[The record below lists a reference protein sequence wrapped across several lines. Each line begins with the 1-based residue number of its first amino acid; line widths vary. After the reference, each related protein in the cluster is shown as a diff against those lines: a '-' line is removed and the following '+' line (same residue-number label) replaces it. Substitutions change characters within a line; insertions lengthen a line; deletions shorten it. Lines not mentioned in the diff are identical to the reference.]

1 MPPTIHSIF
10 TSPSE
15 SLLDEVRTDWN
26 RDQET
31 RKECGWT
38 VVLESKGVRNSDI
51 PENEIVFKI

>member
-1 MPPTIHSIF
+1 MPPTIHSIY

-38 VVLESKGVRNSDI
+38 VVFESKGMKRSDT
-51 PENEIVFKI
+51 PEN